1 MGPSNPRLERARQ
14 AMREASDSLLLAVSV
29 LSWSPERARHIDTAI
44 DRFKAA
50 ASDLDL
56 AVSETED
63 A

>member
-1 MGPSNPRLERARQ
+1 
-14 AMREASDSLLLAVSV
+14 MREASDSLLLAVSV
-29 LSWSPERARHIDTAI
+29 LSWSPERARHIDAAI